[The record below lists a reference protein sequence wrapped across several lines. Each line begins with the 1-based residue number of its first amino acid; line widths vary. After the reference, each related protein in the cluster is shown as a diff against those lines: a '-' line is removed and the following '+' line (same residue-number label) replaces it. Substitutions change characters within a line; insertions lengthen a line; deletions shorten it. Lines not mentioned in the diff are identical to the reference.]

1 MTIRDTNFFTV
12 RCSFFARL
20 AIFEAVGVFPA
31 TGFLRRSASSLRDWL
46 LCPAIF
52 AALFFAARPLA
63 AQSFLQSARVPDSSE
78 IRSTLVETWFEA
90 PLSEVRLNRA
100 EVRVT
105 SGGEQFQVRMEES
118 ETTFSIIVAP
128 RASLS
133 VDVYT
138 MAEKR
143 TVVQDV
149 YPQDAQGSW
158 VLVRDKRTGSPRA
171 IRYYVAADSGVYVQ
185 FTPLRESAAGDFII
199 LGAYAARQI
208 PTGVPFAQFYKLSL
222 ADVVNLTRC
231 TLPWQYMEHHSD
243 RYDAS
248 LYMIQKIR
256 EKLPNLVYAEDAM
269 YDEHG
274 NPVYVTTGLPRT
286 THATDA
292 GKLSLSSA
300 GFIKWIADGI
310 VYPLTEGALVRAPL
324 LVQTVSFDAVGYQ
337 GIMQE
342 KYSTS
347 FALDWTR
354 NIAAAILS
362 VYTGRTYLYAQSGV
376 DMTAEPFT
384 AELTAEG
391 IKNTAG
397 YVKNSGY
404 EALALPSLM
413 YAFAS
418 EYPGEC
424 YLAAIRE
431 TDRTKSPEVQ
441 FFSQCAI
448 IFPYFDD
455 NGRFQCAVFRN
466 GAEYSLADFCKTFYG
481 SFVHLTRMR
490 TTKNFDPQ

>member
-1 MTIRDTNFFTV
+1 MTKVDAIFFAL
-12 RCSFFARL
+12 RRFIACSSFFAQ
-20 AIFEAVGVFPA
+20 V
-31 TGFLRRSASSLRDWL
+31 
-46 LCPAIF
+46 AIF
-52 AALFFAARPLA
+52 AVLFFVANPLVS
-63 AQSFLQSARVPDSSE
+63 QSLAFTQSLRIPDSAE
-78 IRSTLVETWFEA
+78 IRGALVETWFEA
-90 PLSEVRLNRA
+90 PLSEVRLNSP

-105 SGGEQFQVRMEES
+105 NGGEQFQIRMEES

-138 MAEKR
+138 GAEKR
-143 TVVQDV
+143 TVVQAV

-158 VLVRDKRTGSPRA
+158 VLVRDKHTGNPRA

-185 FTPLRESAAGDFII
+185 FTPFREHAAGDFII

-208 PTGVPFAQFYKLSL
+208 PTGVPFERFYALSF
-222 ADVVNLTRC
+222 ADVMHLTRY
-231 TLPWQYMEHHSD
+231 TLPWQYVEHYVD

-256 EKLPNLVYAEDAM
+256 EKLSNLVYAEDAM
-269 YDEHG
+269 YDEQG
-274 NPVYVTTGLPRT
+274 NPVYVTTGLPRPM
-286 THATDA
+286 HVTDA

-300 GFIKWIADGI
+300 GFVKWIADGI
-310 VYPLTEGALVRAPL
+310 VYPLTGGALLRAPL
-324 LVQTVSFDAVGYQ
+324 LVQTASFDAIGHQ

-362 VYTGRTYLYAQSGV
+362 VYTGRTYLYAQSGI

-384 AELTAEG
+384 AQLTAEG

-404 EALALPSLM
+404 DALALPSLM

-424 YLAAIRE
+424 YFAAIRE

-448 IFPYFDD
+448 IFPYFDS
-455 NGRFQCAVFRN
+455 NGRFQCVVFRN
-466 GAEYSLADFCKTFYG
+466 GAEYSLADFCRTFYG
-481 SFVHLTRMR
+481 SFVHLTRVR